1 MGGIKVLSTKVDV
14 TTTGATGFALPQVTA
29 TATADTSVTL
39 SATAIANVAVKCGA
53 FADGATAPTADQVY
67 ANTGTGNAAVAATNG
82 PVVAVVEGTAAGA
95 GIAITGIA
103 ISGLTASTA
112 YDIYCAT
119 NDGAKVLST
128 KVDITTTATPTSLT
142 WTSAATSSSMVSG
155 AAPGN
160 LVFTLGITTA
170 LANTDT
176 LDITA
181 SQAIWSAVAASTCTA
196 TIGGTATTAFT
207 TAATSTTVL
216 RLTASGD
223 IAAGAFVLT
232 CTDNIAVNGAA
243 GAVTFDIVSTKDTT
257 ALTGQT
263 GYTITAAPT
272 TTTTV
277 APTTAPTTAP
287 TANTTTAAA
296 AAAAAKKDDL
306 SVASQVST
314 SIVALF
320 GTMFALFLANL

>member
-1 MGGIKVLSTKVDV
+1 
-14 TTTGATGFALPQVTA
+14 
-29 TATADTSVTL
+29 
-39 SATAIANVAVKCGA
+39 
-53 FADGATAPTADQVY
+53 
-67 ANTGTGNAAVAATNG
+67 
-82 PVVAVVEGTAAGA
+82 
-95 GIAITGIA
+95 
-103 ISGLTASTA
+103 
-112 YDIYCAT
+112 
-119 NDGAKVLST
+119 
-128 KVDITTTATPTSLT
+128 
-142 WTSAATSSSMVSG
+142 MVSG

-160 LVFTLGITTA
+160 MVFTLGITTA

-181 SQAIWSAVAASTCTA
+181 SQAIWTAVTATTCTA
-196 TIGGTATTAFT
+196 TIGGTATTAFA

-216 RLTASGD
+216 RLTASGT
-223 IAAGAFVLT
+223 IATGAFVLT

-263 GYTITAAPT
+263 GYSITAAST

-277 APTTAPTTAP
+277 AP

-296 AAAAAKKDDL
+296 AKKDEL

-314 SIVALF
+314 SIIALF
-320 GTMFALFLANL
+320 GTMFALFLAYL

>member
-1 MGGIKVLSTKVDV
+1 MGLTCTDN
-14 TTTGATGFALPQVTA
+14 
-29 TATADTSVTL
+29 
-39 SATAIANVAVKCGA
+39 IAV
-53 FADGATAPTADQVY
+53 
-67 ANTGTGNAAVAATNG
+67 NG
-82 PVVAVVEGTAAGA
+82 AAGA
-95 GIAITGIA
+95 VTF
-103 ISGLTASTA
+103 
-112 YDIYCAT
+112 DI
-119 NDGAKVLST
+119 VST
-128 KVDITTTATPTSLT
+128 KDLAALTGQTGYTIIGTSLT

-263 GYTITAAPT
+263 
-272 TTTTV
+272 
-277 APTTAPTTAP
+277 
-287 TANTTTAAA
+287 
-296 AAAAAKKDDL
+296 
-306 SVASQVST
+306 
-314 SIVALF
+314 
-320 GTMFALFLANL
+320 